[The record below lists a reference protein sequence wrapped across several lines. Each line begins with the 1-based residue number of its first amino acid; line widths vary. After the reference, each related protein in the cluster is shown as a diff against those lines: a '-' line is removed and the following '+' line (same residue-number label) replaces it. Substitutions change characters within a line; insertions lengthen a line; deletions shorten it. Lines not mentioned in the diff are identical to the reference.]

1 MIDRQ
6 VRAYAT
12 LLRVYPRRFRSDYR
26 DEMTRLFA
34 DQLRDVRSTEGAVGV
49 VRLWVRSLVDLV
61 LTAPGQHLEPE
72 PVLVATPVGTPEP
85 ASARR
90 YAVPRRRGVAVALIP
105 LWATIA
111 LILLAPG
118 FMDPLYANPPAILGL
133 PAGIVLL
140 SIALLWMAIGVGIVA
155 SARALWSQLAALW
168 IFAVPATAAILL
180 GPAVVLTIQNLAV

>member
-1 MIDRQ
+1 MNDRH

-72 PVLVATPVGTPEP
+72 PVLVATPVGGPNP
-85 ASARR
+85 SSVRR
-90 YAVPRRRGVAVALIP
+90 DGVPRRVGIALAFTP
-105 LWATIA
+105 LWLTIVVS
-111 LILLAPG
+111 LLAPG
-118 FMDPLYANPPAILGL
+118 FMDPLYANPPSILGI
-133 PAGIVLL
+133 PGGIMLMVM
-140 SIALLWMAIGVGIVA
+140 AFGWMAIGVGIVA
-155 SARALWSQLAALW
+155 ATRALWSQLAALW

-180 GPAVVLTIQNLAV
+180 GPALILIVLNLAV